1 MNMIESGHRTRVLI
15 AKPGLDGHDRG
26 AKIIVRALIDAGFE
40 VIYTGLRQPPEAVA
54 QVALEED
61 VDVIG
66 LSSMAGS
73 HVPYCTR
80 LKELMVEKGL
90 DDKLYRSRAGRT
102 GHDGILLRLQRVLRR
117 ERVVRQYRRCCFR
130 RHQGDRAYAVDLRAV
145 HLHLHR
151 WPAGFRI
158 YLRLLDT
165 E

>member
-1 MNMIESGHRTRVLI
+1 MNTKRIRVLI

-26 AKIIVRALIDAGFE
+26 AKIVVRALIDAGFE

-80 LKELMVEKGL
+80 LKELMIEKGL
-90 DDKLYRSRAGRT
+90 DDKLWLIGGVIPMPDQEALIELGL
-102 GHDGILLRLQRVLRR
+102 DGI
-117 ERVVRQYRRCCFR
+117 F
-130 RHQGDRAYAVDLRAV
+130 
-145 HLHLHR
+145 
-151 WPAGFRI
+151 PAGS
-158 YLRLLDT
+158 RLEEIVDFIN
-165 E
+165 ERDQ